1 MAEPALKT
9 SFRPAPFD
17 AVAETYDETFT
28 MSRIGRAQR
37 QVVTRE
43 LDRVF
48 LPGQRILELN
58 CGTGVDALHLASRG
72 VEVLACDSAPR
83 MIAVARR
90 KAARA
95 WLNVPP
101 EFRVLETE
109 EIEALLE
116 GKGCGQFDGAFSNFA
131 GLNCVG
137 DLRAVAS
144 DLARLL
150 RPGAKAVLCF
160 FGPFCLWEIMWH
172 LGQRKPAKAFRRLSA
187 KPAIAQLPGAAS
199 IEVHYTRVRKL
210 IRTFAPNFRLLRWK
224 GVGVVVPP
232 SYLET
237 PARRFPRALKLAT
250 KADVLLGHCP
260 LIRAMADHVLLT
272 FERVKGQ

>member
-37 QVVTRE
+37 QVVTQE

-72 VEVLACDSAPR
+72 VKVLACDSAPR

-101 EFRVLETE
+101 DFRVLETE
-109 EIEALLE
+109 EIGALLE
-116 GKGCGQFDGAFSNFA
+116 GKGSDRFDGAFSNFA

-144 DLARLL
+144 EMGRLL

-160 FGPFCLWEIMWH
+160 FGPFCLWEIIWH
-172 LGQRKPAKAFRRLSA
+172 LGRGNPAKAFRRLGT
-187 KPAIAQLPGAAS
+187 KPAIVQLPGTAS

-224 GVGVVVPP
+224 GVGVAVPP

-237 PARRFPRALKLAT
+237 LARRFPRTLKLAVKT
-250 KADVLLGHCP
+250 DAVLGRCP

-272 FERVKGQ
+272 FERVKEQ